1 MAYVPE
7 MRYEPEM
14 GKSIFKKIGKAI
26 SRVGKVVTQVASVVP
41 LPQTQAISAVTGGLS
56 KAKKVGGMIKS
67 VKKGS
72 KKTPTQ
78 VTTEQTIETPEKITS
93 SEGKIFGLDKK
104 VVMIGGGAVGLVLLL
119 TLIRRK

>member
-26 SRVGKVVTQVASVVP
+26 SGVANVVSKVTSVVP
-41 LPQTQAISAVTGGLS
+41 LPQTQAVNAVSGALS
-56 KAKKVGGMIKS
+56 KVKKVGGAIKS
-67 VKKGS
+67 ATKGS

-78 VTTEQTIETPEKITS
+78 ITTEQTTETPEEITP
-93 SEGKIFGLDKK
+93 SEEKIFGLDKK

-119 TLIRRK
+119 TLIRKK